1 MNLITITDVLGN
13 TEILTGFKTFN
24 RVRKVNGEKV
34 VSFLIVPTEE
44 NKHAFPLV
52 QEESKV
58 EFDGETY
65 VIKSIAE
72 RNIGNAFYKQVEC
85 IHDFFVKMIDKQ
97 KYEVRNGSMTLRD
110 ALDFVFEGTGYQTAI
125 IDSFYAQ
132 DFENFGKD
140 NRLSLLKKVLER
152 YRAEMSISGNLVR
165 FKTKIGED
173 TDFQFRY
180 NFNIKTFERTID
192 TKSLATYIRGYGKD
206 GLMREYTSPNVH
218 IFGFLEAPMIDDERY
233 TTISGLDNALK
244 ESLQDTPV
252 ISMTLDFIDLRKAG
266 YPYIIP
272 NEGDRVLLIYEPM
285 NVDIETRIM
294 EIDEEFNNE
303 LEIISSKVTLANY
316 KKDLS
321 GTLLQAIQKSLKGIV
336 NNDGKIIYNALDEA
350 VKRATQAI
358 KNAETELV
366 FENGILAINPKDRNN
381 FVAFNSAGL
390 GITFDGG
397 NTFKEALTYEG
408 LVASVGVIGQFE
420 ANNIRVGPETT
431 FDAGYD
437 PAKKQGGGRN
447 ILYNTSDFEWNAM
460 WADNGQGGGV
470 VDTSVVYNGKSTLR
484 IPMPQGVRYLEG
496 NIPLKRGT
504 YYTYSAMVRG
514 SAAGNGTELT
524 PLHFWA
530 HTSKDTSGQMTT
542 IVKYDQSILDKQWK
556 RVYVTFLTPADKDLY
571 FSPYIFNGLPS
582 GTLHVIEMSFQEG
595 DVLMDWTANPDE
607 VRSKMQ
613 QIRTD
618 LRLTAPLPTTLNLDM
633 NGITANTSKS
643 DSFAR
648 LDYRGMY
655 IKKGAIQIER
665 ADGYNLIIDGTANFD
680 MGVSSH
686 EPPFMSPG
694 VAYSAYWYA
703 TRNTTW
709 SNCNFFTFKHT
720 GRYLVFALSLAVD
733 PGSSAQVKIVDN
745 DGKDLWFT
753 SHNKT
758 INDNYY
764 INPRIDLGVPTG
776 EMKYVYLRTASNSAD
791 HTAYARVLSKWQE
804 G

>member
-13 TEILTGFKTFN
+13 TEILTGFKSFN

-34 VSFLIVPTEE
+34 ISFLIIPTEE
-44 NKHAFPLV
+44 NKYAFPLV

-65 VIKSIAE
+65 IIKSIAE
-72 RNIGNAFYKQVEC
+72 RNIGNTFYKQVEC

-97 KYEVRNGSMTLRD
+97 KYEVHDGSMTLRD

-218 IFGFLEAPMIDDERY
+218 IFGFLEAPMIEDERY

-303 LEIISSKVTLANY
+303 LEIISCKVTLANY

-358 KNAETELV
+358 KNAQTELV
-366 FENGILAINPKDRNN
+366 FENGILAVDPNNPNN
-381 FVAFNSAGL
+381 LVAFNSAGI
-390 GITFDGG
+390 GVSRDGG

-408 LVASVGVIGQFE
+408 LVASVGVVGQFE

-431 FDAGYD
+431 FHPGYS
-437 PAKKQGGGRN
+437 P
-447 ILYNTSDFEWNAM
+447 
-460 WADNGQGGGV
+460 
-470 VDTSVVYNGKSTLR
+470 VDV
-484 IPMPQGVRYLEG
+484 
-496 NIPLKRGT
+496 
-504 YYTYSAMVRG
+504 
-514 SAAGNGTELT
+514 
-524 PLHFWA
+524 
-530 HTSKDTSGQMTT
+530 
-542 IVKYDQSILDKQWK
+542 
-556 RVYVTFLTPADKDLY
+556 
-571 FSPYIFNGLPS
+571 
-582 GTLHVIEMSFQEG
+582 
-595 DVLMDWTANPDE
+595 
-607 VRSKMQ
+607 
-613 QIRTD
+613 RTD
-618 LRLTAPLPTTLNLDM
+618 LRLTAPLPTTINMDM
-633 NGITANTSKS
+633 NGITSKTSQS

-648 LDYRGMY
+648 LDYRGLY
-655 IKKGAIQIER
+655 VKKGAIQIER
-665 ADGYNLIIDGTANFD
+665 PDGYNLIIDGTANFD

-694 VAYSAYWYA
+694 VEVNAYWYS

-709 SNCNFFTFKHT
+709 SNCNYFTFKHT

-733 PGSSAQVKIVDN
+733 AGSEAQVKIRDIY
-745 DGKDLWFT
+745 GTDLWYT
-753 SHNKT
+753 KHSKT
-758 INDNYY
+758 IADDYY
-764 INPRIDLGVPTG
+764 INATIDLGVPTG
-776 EMKYVYLRTASNSAD
+776 QMRYVYLMIASNSAN
-791 HTAYARVLSKWQE
+791 HTAYARVLSKWSE
-804 G
+804 R

>member
-13 TEILTGFKTFN
+13 TEILTGFKSFN

-34 VSFLIVPTEE
+34 ISFLIIPTEE

-72 RNIGNAFYKQVEC
+72 RNIGNTFYKQVEC

-140 NRLSLLKKVLER
+140 NRLSLLKKILER

-303 LEIISSKVTLANY
+303 LEIISCKVTLANY

-358 KNAETELV
+358 KNAQTELV
-366 FENGILAINPKDRNN
+366 FENGILAVDPNNPNN
-381 FVAFNSAGL
+381 PNNLVAFNSAGI
-390 GITFDGG
+390 GVSRDGG

-408 LVASVGVIGQFE
+408 LVASVGVVGQFE
-420 ANNIRVGPETT
+420 ANNIKVGPGT
-431 FDAGYD
+431 FFEEGYD
-437 PAKKQGGGRN
+437 PFKVSNRLDTL
-447 ILYNTSDFEWNAM
+447 I
-460 WADNGQGGGV
+460 DNLSEDNV
-470 VDTSVVYNGKSTLR
+470 IT
-484 IPMPQGVRYLEG
+484 
-496 NIPLKRGT
+496 
-504 YYTYSAMVRG
+504 
-514 SAAGNGTELT
+514 
-524 PLHFWA
+524 
-530 HTSKDTSGQMTT
+530 
-542 IVKYDQSILDKQWK
+542 
-556 RVYVTFLTPADKDLY
+556 
-571 FSPYIFNGLPS
+571 
-582 GTLHVIEMSFQEG
+582 VIEKQF
-595 DVLMDWTANPDE
+595 L
-607 VRSKMQ
+607 
-613 QIRTD
+613 
-618 LRLTAPLPTTLNLDM
+618 
-633 NGITANTSKS
+633 
-643 DSFAR
+643 
-648 LDYRGMY
+648 
-655 IKKGAIQIER
+655 
-665 ADGYNLIIDGTANFD
+665 
-680 MGVSSH
+680 
-686 EPPFMSPG
+686 
-694 VAYSAYWYA
+694 SAEW
-703 TRNTTW
+703 
-709 SNCNFFTFKHT
+709 
-720 GRYLVFALSLAVD
+720 
-733 PGSSAQVKIVDN
+733 VKIQN
-745 DGKDLWFT
+745 EYSSTMQIAEGYW
-753 SHNKT
+753 KT
-758 INDNYY
+758 D
-764 INPRIDLGVPTG
+764 
-776 EMKYVYLRTASNSAD
+776 EK
-791 HTAYARVLSKWQE
+791 
-804 G
+804 

>member
-13 TEILTGFKTFN
+13 TEILTGFKSFN

-34 VSFLIVPTEE
+34 ISFLIIPTEE

-72 RNIGNAFYKQVEC
+72 RNIGNTFYKQVEC

-97 KYEVRNGSMTLRD
+97 KYEVRDGSMPLRD

-206 GLMREYTSPNVH
+206 GLMREYISPNVH

-244 ESLQDTPV
+244 ESLQDTPI

-303 LEIISSKVTLANY
+303 LEIISCKVTLANY

-321 GTLLQAIQKSLKGIV
+321 GTLLQTIQKSLKGIV

-358 KNAETELV
+358 KNAQTELV
-366 FENGILAINPKDRNN
+366 FENGILAVDPNNPNN
-381 FVAFNSAGL
+381 LVAFNSAGI
-390 GITFDGG
+390 GVSRDGG

-420 ANNIRVGPETT
+420 ANNIKVGPGT
-431 FDAGYD
+431 FFEEGYD
-437 PAKKQGGGRN
+437 PLKVSNRLDTLIDNLSEDNVITVIEKQFLSAEWVKIQNEFSSTMQIAAGYWKPEEKIFERDMYTQRYEELKNFLTVEHDENNKAAILSPNNMIKDSVINGDRYKSCLTNYFESRN
-447 ILYNTSDFEWNAM
+447 KMNELILFRTKEI
-460 WADNGQGGGV
+460 ADTAQKNVDEVTNHIVYKVEIRSTNGTTFKNGQI
-470 VDTSVVYNGKSTLR
+470 S
-484 IPMPQGVRYLEG
+484 
-496 NIPLKRGT
+496 
-504 YYTYSAMVRG
+504 
-514 SAAGNGTELT
+514 TELE
-524 PLHFWA
+524 A
-530 HTSKDTSGQMTT
+530 
-542 IVKYDQSILDKQWK
+542 
-556 RVYVTFLTPADKDLY
+556 RVYHGATDVTNTIDFMHKWTRKSADSL
-571 FSPYIFNGLPS
+571 
-582 GTLHVIEMSFQEG
+582 G
-595 DVLMDWTANPDE
+595 DNTWNKAHENAGKKVT
-607 VRSKMQ
+607 
-613 QIRTD
+613 IT
-618 LRLTAPLPTTLNLDM
+618 NLDI
-633 NGITANTSKS
+633 NIRAT
-643 DSFAR
+643 FACE
-648 LDYRGMY
+648 
-655 IKKGAIQIER
+655 I
-665 ADGYNLIIDGTANFD
+665 
-680 MGVSSH
+680 
-686 EPPFMSPG
+686 
-694 VAYSAYWYA
+694 
-703 TRNTTW
+703 
-709 SNCNFFTFKHT
+709 
-720 GRYLVFALSLAVD
+720 
-733 PGSSAQVKIVDN
+733 
-745 DGKDLWFT
+745 
-753 SHNKT
+753 NK
-758 INDNYY
+758 
-764 INPRIDLGVPTG
+764 L
-776 EMKYVYLRTASNSAD
+776 
-791 HTAYARVLSKWQE
+791 
-804 G
+804 